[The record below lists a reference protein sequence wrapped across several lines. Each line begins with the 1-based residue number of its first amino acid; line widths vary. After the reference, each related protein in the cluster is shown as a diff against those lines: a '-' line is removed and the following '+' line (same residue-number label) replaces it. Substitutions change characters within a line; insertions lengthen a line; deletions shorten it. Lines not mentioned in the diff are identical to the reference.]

1 MDLAPNLL
9 VTLIMNNSLK
19 LSRPQF
25 SHPQYILVKS
35 ESDSVLEMEIHLNRR
50 NRLRS

>member
-9 VTLIMNNSLK
+9 VTLIMNKSLK

-35 ESDSVLEMEIHLNRR
+35 EIDSQCLGDGNTFE
-50 NRLRS
+50 